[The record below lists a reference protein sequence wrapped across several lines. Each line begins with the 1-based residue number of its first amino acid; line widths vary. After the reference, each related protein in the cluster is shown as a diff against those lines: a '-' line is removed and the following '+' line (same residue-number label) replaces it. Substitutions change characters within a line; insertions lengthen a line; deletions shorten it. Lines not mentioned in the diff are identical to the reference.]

1 MFRKRLTNIGS
12 NAVEFDLGS
21 EGAGVL
27 RSGVKGCEVYGEI
40 PNVAKIRFSVA
51 VCSKKSTK

>member
-1 MFRKRLTNIGS
+1 MFRKRLTNIGL
-12 NAVEFDLGS
+12 NAVEFDLEW

-40 PNVAKIRFSVA
+40 PNVAK
-51 VCSKKSTK
+51 